1 MVIHLVMSTETLK
14 GVKMVIEMV
23 VMLMERYS
31 VMSKVLLK
39 AKTMELLMVM
49 MLTVKYLENLK
60 VDV

>member
-1 MVIHLVMSTETLK
+1 MVIHLVMSRDTLK

-31 VMSKVLLK
+31 VMSKVLLM
-39 AKTMELLMVM
+39 AKTMEYLTVM
-49 MLTVKYLENLK
+49 RLTVKYLENLK